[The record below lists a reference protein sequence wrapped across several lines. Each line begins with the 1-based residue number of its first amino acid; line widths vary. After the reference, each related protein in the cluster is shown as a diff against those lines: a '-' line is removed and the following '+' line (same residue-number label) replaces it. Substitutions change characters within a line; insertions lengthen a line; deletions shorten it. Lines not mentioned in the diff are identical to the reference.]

1 VLECK
6 HYSLF
11 ILSGEVM
18 IPDFILDDER
28 KRRGMCEHI
37 CYGSARCTNEAETQ
51 VGC

>member
-6 HYSLF
+6 RDSLF

-18 IPDFILDDER
+18 IPDFILNDER
-28 KRRGMCEHI
+28 KRGGMREHI
-37 CYGSARCTNEAETQ
+37 CHGRARRTNEAETQ